1 MVPKK
6 SSTNFWTVPFVDSS
20 RVKKISGMDLE
31 QCVIRIV
38 VIKVVIAKCHRNRH
52 HDQGGGQDYV
62 LVRAWHGGLYGGA
75 QVVRSHQVVSLRGA
89 LLSNNDDDDDDDDDD
104 GNDGDGDDDGDSMM
118 ESIMLMYQAREE
130 SKRRSSSTA
139 WHRGKTRD
147 GGWGEARPERNSM
160 TAIMMIMILNMI
172 YLLDSYVYLGDIWE
186 GLG

>member
-31 QCVIRIV
+31 QIVIRIV
-38 VIKVVIAKCHRNRH
+38 VIKVVIANCHRNRH

-89 LLSNNDDDDDDDDDD
+89 LLSNNDDNYGDNDDADDGDDDDD
-104 GNDGDGDDDGDSMM
+104 SMM
-118 ESIMLMYQAREE
+118 VSIMLMYQAREE